1 MRALPYFLLVTALSL
16 PAAAQQPLTRDALI
30 SALSG
35 FEAQP
40 EAAEVRRWG
49 AGAVP
54 LLASVVDDGDVMVGA
69 RARAAYALRVFLTDP
84 AALSLLQR
92 LVTQA
97 DGNLFVRLAAMDAL
111 AEGGAP
117 LAPIT
122 AQLASPDSDLRAGAA
137 ASLSRAQ
144 NVSAARAALTARL
157 RVESDPAVRLRLDQS
172 LRRISTPAR

>member
-1 MRALPYFLLVTALSL
+1 
-16 PAAAQQPLTRDALI
+16 
-30 SALSG
+30 
-35 FEAQP
+35 
-40 EAAEVRRWG
+40 
-49 AGAVP
+49 
-54 LLASVVDDGDVMVGA
+54 
-69 RARAAYALRVFLTDP
+69 
-84 AALSLLQR
+84 
-92 LVTQA
+92 
-97 DGNLFVRLAAMDAL
+97 VRLAAMDAL

-144 NVSAARAALTARL
+144 NLSAARAALTARL